1 MRCVSFADIEWL
13 FREAVPKFTG
23 KGKSGNGHDTS
34 RSGAAFR
41 AGAILRDDGASYE
54 EMREALLEHEDP
66 DIAEWARTKGLAN
79 NERELKRIY
88 GKTSDKT
95 PTLTEDALA
104 LIFAA
109 RRADDMRFIAAWSK
123 WLSWDG
129 AHWEPDDTLACF
141 DEARAICREKAAGAK
156 PRTAAVHR
164 LRQDRRRRR
173 ASGKIRPPDRRDDR
187 PMGRSAEHLQHQGG
201 KGRIMTIE
209 LTTGVDRPPD
219 PLDYCTKVAGCTVAS
234 EGTPCPMW
242 MAFLNRVTNGNADL
256 IGFLKRFLGY
266 CLTGYV
272 HEHVLV
278 FLSGPAATARACS
291 CRPWSASS
299 ATTPSPRQW
308 RCSSQP
314 TSIAT
319 RPRSRGSMACVWSSP
334 MKPKKGGGG
343 TRPRSRT

>member
-1 MRCVSFADIEWL
+1 MSWRHEKTAKGKATKISYTPRTGAKAKCDTPSTWGSREAAAASRLDGVAVVLSNLGDITLAGIDLDTCRDPHTCAVEPWAQEVVDRFSTYTEVSPSRTGLKLFFTIANADMPPIKTLSAEGGHSPNGRKFTNGYGGEHPPAIEVYTSGRFFTVTNELAGTTDELRCVSFADIEWL

-123 WLSWDG
+123 WLSWARERIG
-129 AHWEPDDTLACF
+129 SPTTRLPAF
-141 DEARAICREKAAGAK
+141 DEARAICRE
-156 PRTAAVHR
+156 TAVE
-164 LRQDRRRRR
+164 LR
-173 ASGKIRPPDRRDDR
+173 
-187 PMGRSAEHLQHQGG
+187 
-201 KGRIMTIE
+201 
-209 LTTGVDRPPD
+209 
-219 PLDYCTKVAGCTVAS
+219 
-234 EGTPCPMW
+234 
-242 MAFLNRVTNGNADL
+242 
-256 IGFLKRFLGY
+256 
-266 CLTGYV
+266 
-272 HEHVLV
+272 
-278 FLSGPAATARACS
+278 
-291 CRPWSASS
+291 
-299 ATTPSPRQW
+299 
-308 RCSSQP
+308 
-314 TSIAT
+314 
-319 RPRSRGSMACVWSSP
+319 
-334 MKPKKGGGG
+334 
-343 TRPRSRT
+343 

>member
-1 MRCVSFADIEWL
+1 MAGTTDELRCVSFADIEWL

-156 PRTAAVHR
+156 PRTAAVLASAKTVAAVER
-164 LRQDRRRRR
+164 LANRTAASPRPSTNGTWIR
-173 ASGKIRPPDRRDDR
+173 AS
-187 PMGRSAEHLQHQGG
+187 S
-201 KGRIMTIE
+201 
-209 LTTGVDRPPD
+209 
-219 PLDYCTKVAGCTVAS
+219 
-234 EGTPCPMW
+234 TPEEP
-242 MAFLNRVTNGNADL
+242 
-256 IGFLKRFLGY
+256 
-266 CLTGYV
+266 
-272 HEHVLV
+272 
-278 FLSGPAATARACS
+278 
-291 CRPWSASS
+291 
-299 ATTPSPRQW
+299 
-308 RCSSQP
+308 
-314 TSIAT
+314 
-319 RPRSRGSMACVWSSP
+319 
-334 MKPKKGGGG
+334 
-343 TRPRSRT
+343 